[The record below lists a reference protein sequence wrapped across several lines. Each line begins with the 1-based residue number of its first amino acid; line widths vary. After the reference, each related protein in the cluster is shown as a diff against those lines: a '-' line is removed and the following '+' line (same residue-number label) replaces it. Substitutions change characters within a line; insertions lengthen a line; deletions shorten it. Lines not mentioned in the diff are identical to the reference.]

1 MNLYI
6 LLGIILLLSILF
18 RIKLIAVII
27 LMAGIIASYM
37 VRQKFHDDRLFY
49 ISLGV
54 SILIGLYFLFWKGLD
69 K

>member
-27 LMAGIIASYM
+27 WIAGGIASSI
-37 VRQKFHDDRLFY
+37 VQQKFHDDRLTY
-49 ISLGV
+49 IIIGV
-54 SILIGLYFLFWKGLD
+54 SILVGLYFLFWKGLD

>member
-27 LMAGIIASYM
+27 WIAGGIVSSI
-37 VRQKFHDDRLFY
+37 VQQKFHDDRLTY
-49 ISLGV
+49 IVIGV

>member
-27 LMAGIIASYM
+27 LMAGIIASL
-37 VRQKFHDDRLFY
+37 VVQQKFHNERLSY
-49 ISLGV
+49 IVIGV
-54 SILIGLYFLFWKGLD
+54 SILIGLYFIFWKGLD

>member
-6 LLGIILLLSILF
+6 LLGIILLFSLLF

-27 LMAGIIASYM
+27 WIAGVAASSI
-37 VRQKFHDDRLFY
+37 VRQKFHDERLFY
-49 ISLGV
+49 IVLGA
-54 SILIGLYFLFWKGLD
+54 SILLGLYFLFWKGLD

>member
-1 MNLYI
+1 MDLYI

-27 LMAGIIASYM
+27 WIVGGIASQIL
-37 VRQKFHDDRLFY
+37 RQKFHDERLFY